1 VQPKHDALKILSAN
15 AIGFVRRSVTG
26 RNVLVS
32 LRLACLALAF
42 IALQIDTSQ
51 ADQVKGTATYLQ
63 RMALPPHAVFD
74 AQVEGVVTPR
84 CVY

>member
-1 VQPKHDALKILSAN
+1 M
-15 AIGFVRRSVTG
+15 TG

-32 LRLACLALAF
+32 LRIACPALAF
-42 IALQIDTSQ
+42 IVLQIDTSQ
-51 ADQVKGTATYLQ
+51 ADQVKGTGTRLQ

-74 AQVEGVVTPR
+74 AQVESVVTPR